1 MPVWWKKLLQA
12 GFCRNFAPS
21 TLIKAGPEKPNSK
34 ESKGK
39 QDNYDKKCASQS

>member
-34 ESKGK
+34 KSKEPKYRFIWNHGT
-39 QDNYDKKCASQS
+39 